1 MEAQGVH
8 SCDKCGYSTMQF
20 GHLKAHISAVH
31 EGSKFDCPQCDLT
44 VSFKSD
50 LRRHIKTRHVEC
62 FHLRD
67 LKTKDGG
74 SFAREARIGRP
85 SSQS

>member
-1 MEAQGVH
+1 MFETGKRPHLLKHKTEAHNMEAQGVH

-50 LRRHIKTRHVEC
+50 LRRHIKTRHVE
-62 FHLRD
+62 
-67 LKTKDGG
+67 
-74 SFAREARIGRP
+74 
-85 SSQS
+85 